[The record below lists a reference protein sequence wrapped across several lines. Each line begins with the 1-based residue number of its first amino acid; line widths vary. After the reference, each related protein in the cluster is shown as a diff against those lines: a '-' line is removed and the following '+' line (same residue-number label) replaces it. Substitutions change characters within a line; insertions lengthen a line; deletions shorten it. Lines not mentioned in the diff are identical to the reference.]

1 MPRPHAVNAFSSAAH
16 INLIEWAIVSVE
28 GAGGAGG
35 GGETSAQNMRIKM
48 TRLGGT
54 LHSLLLSVALS
65 SYNVREGE
73 GRRKRE
79 QEGGDRGGQRERE
92 EQQQSASS
100 TASFQRQQQK
110 KNGPLKMF
118 MTHAAGSPQKRWPA
132 ACGMWQSV
140 WHMIN

>member
-1 MPRPHAVNAFSSAAH
+1 
-16 INLIEWAIVSVE
+16 
-28 GAGGAGG
+28 
-35 GGETSAQNMRIKM
+35 MRIKM
-48 TRLGGT
+48 TRCGGS

-79 QEGGDRGGQRERE
+79 QEGGDRGGQRERG
-92 EQQQSASS
+92 
-100 TASFQRQQQK
+100 TAAERVLDRILSQTATK

>member
-16 INLIEWAIVSVE
+16 INLIEWAIVSVV

-48 TRLGGT
+48 TRCGGS

-65 SYNVREGE
+65 SYNVKERE

-79 QEGGDRGGQRERE
+79 QEGEIEGDRERGAFS
-92 EQQQSASS
+92 SAS
-100 TASFQRQQQK
+100 FRRQQQK
-110 KNGPLKMF
+110 KKWAIKNVYDTRSGQPPKKV
-118 MTHAAGSPQKRWPA
+118 AS
-132 ACGMWQSV
+132 GMWHV
-140 WHMIN
+140 AECVAYD

>member
-16 INLIEWAIVSVE
+16 INLIEWAIVSVV

-48 TRLGGT
+48 TRCGGS

-73 GRRKRE
+73 GRRKKE
-79 QEGGDRGGQRERE
+79 QEGGDRGGQRERRVLDRILS
-92 EQQQSASS
+92 Q
-100 TASFQRQQQK
+100 TATK
-110 KNGPLKMF
+110 KKMG
-118 MTHAAGSPQKRWPA
+118 H
-132 ACGMWQSV
+132 
-140 WHMIN
+140 

>member
-35 GGETSAQNMRIKM
+35 GETSAQNMRIKM
-48 TRLGGT
+48 TRC

-79 QEGGDRGGQRERE
+79 QEGGDRGGQRERN
-92 EQQQSASS
+92 SSRASS
-100 TASFQRQQQK
+100 RPHPFADSNKK